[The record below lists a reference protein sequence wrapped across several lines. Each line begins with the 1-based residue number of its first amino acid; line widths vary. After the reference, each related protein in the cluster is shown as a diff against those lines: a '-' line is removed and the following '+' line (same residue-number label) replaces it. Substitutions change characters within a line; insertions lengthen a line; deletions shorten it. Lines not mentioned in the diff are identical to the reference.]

1 MDIELSTHGLI
12 TAASGNTIS
21 LLSAMDLSVRTTINL
36 PDKMHFKEEG
46 GASLHPDGS
55 SYI

>member
-55 SYI
+55 YI